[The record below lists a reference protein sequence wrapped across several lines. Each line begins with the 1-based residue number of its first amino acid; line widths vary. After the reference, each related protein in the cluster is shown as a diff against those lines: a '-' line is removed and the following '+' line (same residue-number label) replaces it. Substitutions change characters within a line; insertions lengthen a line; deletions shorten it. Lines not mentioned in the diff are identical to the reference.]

1 MYMSELKKSFIALFE
16 HYHGFRRMLVL
27 FNYIVV
33 SYLSVEMINTINLA
47 IIEKA
52 DLINLSLVLGSATA
66 LILWLLKFTTSIYF
80 DYRKDTDDT
89 SIPN

>member
-1 MYMSELKKSFIALFE
+1 
-16 HYHGFRRMLVL
+16 
-27 FNYIVV
+27 
-33 SYLSVEMINTINLA
+33 MINTINLA